1 MTDRYSQI
9 DIYEKG
15 EFKNAFPLRINFPLN
30 LTNYRYSR
38 KDETEIC
45 KFITNRAVFV
55 KIKLIHKN

>member
-1 MTDRYSQI
+1 MADRYSQI

-38 KDETEIC
+38 KDETEVC
-45 KFITNRAVFV
+45 KFILNNAVFV
-55 KIKLIHKN
+55 IISLKNKN